1 MSVLRRILGV
11 ILGFVVASAVMMLI
25 EFTNGHLFYPELGRA
40 AQGMKD
46 PAQIATLM
54 ARAPVGALLV
64 VIAGWLLG
72 AIAGGWATTRIAR
85 TDSGTPAL
93 SLGLLLTLAGI
104 ANNLML
110 PPPLWFW
117 VLGLAVMIPGAWYG
131 GRLAGTA

>member
-25 EFTNGHLFYPELGRA
+25 EFTNGHLFYPELSRA

-46 PAQIATLM
+46 PAQIAALM
-54 ARAPVGALLV
+54 AQAPVGALLV
-64 VIAGWLLG
+64 VVLVWLLG
-72 AIAGGWATTRIAR
+72 AIAGGWSATRIAR
-85 TDSGTPAL
+85 TESSTPAL

-104 ANNLML
+104 ANNLMI

-117 VLGLAVMIPGAWYG
+117 VLGLTVMIPGAWYG
-131 GRLAGTA
+131 ARLAGSR